1 MIVTNQQRP
10 SEEQMKMFMEFPDD
24 APIKMVNLLKFKIKA
39 EYADGRSTD
48 LSGREAYAIYAQEVQ
63 EHLKKVG
70 AKLTFSAKVK
80 ELLIGEVEDL
90 WDSVAIAEY
99 PNKSAMINMF
109 MSPEYL
115 ESEKHRSAGLEGQL
129 NIITQDE

>member
-48 LSGREAYAIYAQEVQ
+48 LSGREAYACLLYTSPSPRDIS
-63 EHLKKVG
+63 G
-70 AKLTFSAKVK
+70 SRMPSSA
-80 ELLIGEVEDL
+80 
-90 WDSVAIAEY
+90 
-99 PNKSAMINMF
+99 
-109 MSPEYL
+109 
-115 ESEKHRSAGLEGQL
+115 
-129 NIITQDE
+129 

>member
-1 MIVTNQQRP
+1 MIVTNLQRP

-48 LSGREAYAIYAQEVQ
+48 LSGKEAYAIYAQEVQ

-70 AKLTFSAKVK
+70 AKLCSYFFKM
-80 ELLIGEVEDL
+80 LLYFL
-90 WDSVAIAEY
+90 S
-99 PNKSAMINMF
+99 INCIRF
-109 MSPEYL
+109 F
-115 ESEKHRSAGLEGQL
+115 
-129 NIITQDE
+129 T

>member
-1 MIVTNQQRP
+1 MIVTNLQRP
-10 SEEQMKMFMEFPDD
+10 NEEQMKMFMEFPDD

-70 AKLTFSAKVK
+70 AKLCSYFFKMLLYFLSINCICFS
-80 ELLIGEVEDL
+80 
-90 WDSVAIAEY
+90 
-99 PNKSAMINMF
+99 
-109 MSPEYL
+109 
-115 ESEKHRSAGLEGQL
+115 
-129 NIITQDE
+129 T